1 VSAAGN
7 CVEAIREE
15 QATAMQRKTIPV
27 RLGHGRVD
35 LHLPESV
42 TVLQPPEVAAL
53 ADPGSGIRHALANP
67 IDSASLD
74 DVVAARQ
81 PRSVAIAVSDIT
93 RPVPNQILLPPVF
106 ASLNRQGIGD
116 DQIVIIIAT
125 GMHRPSTIAE
135 RERMLGRE
143 IERRCEIIDHR
154 ADDLSSVREVC
165 HVPPVRINRR
175 FLDADFR
182 IVTGLIEPHFM
193 AGYSGGRKGICPGLA
208 DLATVQRFHGY
219 RVMSDPRADNGV
231 LDGNPCHEE
240 ALRVARIAGCD
251 FLVNVAITHDRETA
265 GVYCGDLETAHLAG
279 CREVGRWSGVQVTT
293 PFDLVVTNGGGYPL
307 DATYYQT
314 VKGMVSAL
322 PATHA
327 NSTLVVLSSCHEG
340 VGSPEYGRLMQRWGR
355 DWRNFIESIRNSEN
369 VEKDQWQMQMQVRA
383 LAKLG
388 PDRVRLVCDGLPPE
402 TQEAMGIRPIA
413 GDGDAVTRCR
423 QFVDRYIKAH
433 PHARVAVIPEGPYTM
448 IQTRSGGVPPT
459 GAGSSRGAS

>member
-1 VSAAGN
+1 
-7 CVEAIREE
+7 
-15 QATAMQRKTIPV
+15 MQSKTIPV
-27 RLGHGRVD
+27 RFGHGHVD
-35 LHLPESV
+35 LRLPESAA
-42 TVLQPPEVAAL
+42 VLQPPPVAAL
-53 ADPGSGIRHALANP
+53 ADPCSAIRHALAHP
-67 IDSASLD
+67 IGSAALD
-74 DVVAARQ
+74 DAVAAAR

-93 RPVPNQILLPPVF
+93 RPVPNQILLPPIMDT
-106 ASLNRQGIGD
+106 LNRQRIGD

-125 GMHRPSTIAE
+125 GMHRPSTAAE
-135 RERMLGRE
+135 RERMLGPE
-143 IERRCEIIDHR
+143 IERRCEIIDHQ

-165 HVPPVRINRR
+165 HDPPVRINRR
-175 FLDADFR
+175 FLDADYR

-219 RVMSDPRADNGV
+219 HVMNDPRADNGV

-240 ALRVARIAGCD
+240 ALRVARLAGCH
-251 FLVNVAITHDRETA
+251 FLVNVAITHDRQTA
-265 GVYCGDLETAHLAG
+265 GVYCGNLEAAHLAG
-279 CREVGRWSGVQVTT
+279 CREVGRWSSVQLTA

-340 VGSPEYGRLMQRWGR
+340 VGSPEYCRLMQRWGR
-355 DWRNFIESIRNSEN
+355 DWRNFMARIRNCDN
-369 VEKDQWQMQMQVRA
+369 VEKDQWELQMQVRA

-388 PDRVRLVCDGLPPE
+388 ADRVCLACDGLPLA

-413 GDGDAVTRCR
+413 GAGDAVTRCQ
-423 QFVDRYIKAH
+423 QFVERYVEAH
-433 PHARVAVIPEGPYTM
+433 PAARVAVIPEGPYTM
-448 IQTRSGGVPPT
+448 IQSRSGAADPT
-459 GAGSSRGAS
+459 TGTGSREAA